1 MASPIPNTRRA
12 ALQEALLAWYAAS
25 ARDLPWRR
33 RRTPYRVWLSEI
45 MLQQTRVDQV
55 IGYYRRF
62 LRRFPSIRALA
73 AAPSG
78 DVLKVWEGL
87 GYYTRARQL
96 HAAAKKIAAEH
107 GGRFPRELDA
117 IRALPGIGPY
127 TAAAIGSLAFGHHA
141 AVVDGNVIRVLTRL
155 FAIADDVGKPSARR
169 AVQALADDL
178 LPRGRAGAFNEAL
191 MELGATVC
199 TPRAPRCDACPV
211 RAHCAAFAAGT
222 PTAYPRKAKKAPVP
236 HKHVGA
242 GVVIDAR
249 GRFLIAQRK
258 ETSMLGGMWE
268 FPGGTRE
275 PGETNE
281 ECIARELKEELDID
295 VEVGARLITVP
306 HAFSHFTMD
315 LHAHRCRLRAGRPR
329 AIHCAAW
336 RWVTMA
342 EFDQFPFGRAD
353 QHIIAF
359 LRRQQ
364 KDAPRRR

>member
-1 MASPIPNTRRA
+1 MRPPPTPARRA
-12 ALQEALLAWYAAS
+12 ALQEHLLAWFAAN

-55 IGYYRRF
+55 IGYYQRF

-73 AAPSG
+73 AAKPD
-78 DVLKVWEGL
+78 DVLKAWEGL

-96 HAAAKKIAAEH
+96 QAAAKKIVADH
-107 GGRFPRELDA
+107 GGRFPRDMEA
-117 IRALPGIGPY
+117 IRALPGVGPY
-127 TAAAIGSLAFGHHA
+127 TAAAIGSLAFGHDA

-155 FAIADDVGKPSARR
+155 FAIAEDTGKPAARR
-169 AVQALADDL
+169 ALQALADDL

-199 TPRAPRCDACPV
+199 TPRAPRCDACPE
-211 RAHCAAFAAGT
+211 RAHCDAFAAGT
-222 PTAYPRKAKKAPVP
+222 PTAYPRKARKSPVP

-281 ECIARELKEELDID
+281 QCIARELKEELGVD
-295 VEVGARLITVP
+295 VEVGPHLITVP

-336 RWVTMA
+336 RWVTLDQ
-342 EFDQFPFGRAD
+342 FDQFPFGRAD
-353 QHIIAF
+353 QHIIAH
-359 LRRQQ
+359 LKQTTNKHQ
-364 KDAPRRR
+364 